1 MVISD
6 CIRLGIFVPE
16 YELVNSPT
24 PAIPIVPL
32 NGLLQTGIGQSAPGH
47 AIQRHLISWYLRS
60 VSRMQ
65 HVAQTAAIREEM
77 HHGWT

>member
-1 MVISD
+1 
-6 CIRLGIFVPE
+6 VPE

-32 NGLLQTGIGQSAPGH
+32 NGLLQTGPGQSAPRH
-47 AIQRHLISWYLRS
+47 AIQRHLFSWYLQS